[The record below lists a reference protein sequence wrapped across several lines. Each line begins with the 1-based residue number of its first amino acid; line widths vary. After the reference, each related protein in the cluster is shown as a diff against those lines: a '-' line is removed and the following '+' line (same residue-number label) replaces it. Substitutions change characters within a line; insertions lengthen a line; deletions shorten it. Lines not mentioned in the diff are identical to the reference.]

1 MTENDPDNRGHRMA
15 RWYACLSTAL
25 ICIALLPWPADAQMA
40 SRDLIAQASSD
51 PPGRYRR
58 PRGDTPLPDGKVA
71 RGTRNIAAAWFSDPT
86 TRYRHF
92 ALGTEHEPETLVVST
107 SDRRVYRLKLPSD
120 SVFEDREPRIADID
134 GDGQDE
140 IIVVRSYLKQGAAL
154 AIIAVRGDGLEII
167 AETPPIGEHF
177 RWLNPAG
184 VADFDGDGKPDVALV
199 RMPHTHGELELWTLR
214 DGKLVR
220 TYRESDVS
228 NHAVRGLHFKLSA
241 VADFDGDGVADLA
254 IPSFDRR
261 SLRIL
266 GFRNGRVREIDR
278 IALPAVAAE
287 DFELVQ
293 RHGRPAVRVGLNGGR
308 NVVVTP

>member
-1 MTENDPDNRGHRMA
+1 MA
-15 RWYACLSTAL
+15 RGPVTILTTL
-25 ICIALLPWPADAQMA
+25 IAVSVVAGSADAQPGPRDAIEQSA
-40 SRDLIAQASSD
+40 SEPAT
-51 PPGRYRR
+51 PGRYRR
-58 PRGDTPLPDGKVA
+58 PRGDNPLPDGKVA

-92 ALGTEHEPETLVVST
+92 ALGSEHEPETLVVST
-107 SDRRVYRLKLPSD
+107 SDRRVYRLKLPTD
-120 SVFEDREPRIADID
+120 SVFEDREPRIADIK

-140 IIVVRSYLKQGAAL
+140 IIVVRSYLRQGAAL

-184 VADFDGDGKPDVALV
+184 IADFDGDGL
-199 RMPHTHGELELWTLR
+199 
-214 DGKLVR
+214 
-220 TYRESDVS
+220 
-228 NHAVRGLHFKLSA
+228 
-241 VADFDGDGVADLA
+241 ADLA

-261 SLRIL
+261 SLRVL

-278 IALPAVAAE
+278 IALPAGAAE

-293 RHGRPAVRVGLNGGR
+293 RHGRTAVRVGLNGGR
-308 NVVVTP
+308 SVVVTP